1 MKLLMVCL
9 GNICRSPLAHGVLEH
24 MVKERGL
31 DWEIDS
37 AGTGDWHVGEAP
49 DKRSIAIAKKYGV
62 DISNQC
68 CRVFRVA
75 DFDNYDRI
83 YVMDKNNLLDVLS
96 LARSDQDRTKVTLFL
111 GTGTVPDPYYDND
124 QFEPVYKMIEKR
136 CQELIEEA
144 TKIS

>member
-1 MKLLMVCL
+1 MVCL

-96 LARSDQDRTKVTLFL
+96 LARTDQDRTKVTLFL

-136 CQELIEEA
+136 CRELIDEA
-144 TKIS
+144 TQIS

>member
-1 MKLLMVCL
+1 MVCL

-68 CRVFRVA
+68 CRVFRVT

-136 CQELIEEA
+136 CRELIEEHL
-144 TKIS
+144 K

>member
-1 MKLLMVCL
+1 MVCL
-9 GNICRSPLAHGVLEH
+9 GNICRSPLAHGVLEQ

-124 QFEPVYKMIEKR
+124 QFELVYKMIEKR
-136 CQELIEEA
+136 CRELIEEHL
-144 TKIS
+144 K